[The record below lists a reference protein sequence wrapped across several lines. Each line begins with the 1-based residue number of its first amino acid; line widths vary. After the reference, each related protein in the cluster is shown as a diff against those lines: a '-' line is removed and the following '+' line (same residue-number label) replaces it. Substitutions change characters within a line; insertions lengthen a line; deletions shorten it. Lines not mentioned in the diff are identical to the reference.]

1 MATRAEIIAEARTW
15 LKTPWRHQGRLKGIG
30 CDCVGH
36 IVCVPRALG
45 IFPPIR

>member
-15 LKTPWRHQGRLKGIG
+15 LKTPWRHQGIAW
-30 CDCVGH
+30 DCVGH
-36 IVCVPRALG
+36 IACVPRALG